1 MKPDRKA
8 ARPVKPILF
17 VLVMLLM
24 GGIYLNLAWNR
35 YQNIASSEA
44 IMLARSLESM
54 THYDHIEEL
63 TGSPEDL
70 NNPEYQILK
79 EDFRQVLDTNQ
90 NFRFPTC

>member
-1 MKPDRKA
+1 MKPDRKT
-8 ARPVKPILF
+8 ARPTKPILF

-35 YQNIASSEA
+35 YQEIASSEA
-44 IMLARSLESM
+44 IMLVQSLESM
-54 THYDHIEEL
+54 THYNHIEEL